1 MTRCKKVDSKSDKIK
16 ILLFQNH
23 AFYNNFSFKIMLFR
37 KKIFLRIVIFKIARN
52 TQKMRIFRGKLNQNV
67 LLCVQHFFQ
76 NLLFKINF
84 SSKSC
89 LLKKFF
95 FFKIMLFKN
104 IFLLKSWRVVYFSIQ
119 NLTRCKKVDSK
130 SDKMKNFYFK
140 IMLFTKIFHSISC
153 FLEIFFLLNRAF

>member
-1 MTRCKKVDSKSDKIK
+1 MLSRNFFSSKSCFLKLHVLRKKCAIYRVNWIK
-16 ILLFQNH
+16 MWF
-23 AFYNNFSFKIMLFR
+23 FVRKFFFKIC
-37 KKIFLRIVIFKIARN
+37 FL
-52 TQKMRIFRGKLNQNV
+52 
-67 LLCVQHFFQ
+67 
-76 NLLFKINF
+76 KINF